1 MTSKKNIR
9 ISIPQTFD
17 EPDDNETNER
27 RHSQQSASGSGI
39 PLFKS
44 FSISDIWNRDAAEDE
59 NTRARIPSII
69 SSSGEVYYASPLPK
83 LSMVVLSIAMLSEF
97 LSASVA
103 GPFIL
108 FMVKGYGVF
117 EEDSEVAFWTGIL
130 VSVFFLAQ
138 FLTSLLWATLAEKS
152 SPRAVLSLCLLG
164 SALSTLVFGASDS
177 LWVAMVSRL
186 AQGVFAGSIGVAK
199 SSIGAITDSSN
210 EGKAYAILGFCWGLG
225 GIAGGVVGGTFE
237 HPAAK
242 WPEIFGETSLFSD
255 LPYLLP
261 CLIAATFMLTGSF
274 LACFLGPDLGPSD
287 GRGFL
292 NPEKVIVPLPSEDD
306 RDGRRSVGSIKYLA
320 KRVST
325 MFKNPF
331 IPETEERASL
341 LFSQLPA
348 SSTQSPLVPSFQLPT
363 SVPQNYSYSAI
374 IRPGGYPLDRNQTM
388 TVDSTRSR
396 GSRRYS
402 SFGRR
407 SARNA
412 NLAGIR
418 RASKGDRN
426 SNRFSRVSYY
436 GDNENAPEELGSRA
450 PPSPAVRR
458 TSLVD
463 RVVMANEN
471 AFAGGIADFWVAA
484 AISLEGSD
492 DVAQDEDDIDVPE
505 NENEGEDNR
514 GREYDS
520 RSINSRRSISVQ
532 RPSRIPSRPFFGRQT
547 SETRLSIPTSPVVA
561 RAQLYDPTERT
572 FPRTDTIDSANN
584 LRAEPAL
591 RPIIESRRVSTF
603 YPPVEDV
610 VDSVEEEKGPPRMEI
625 PVLVIM
631 QYGFLALHATTHDQ
645 VFMSYLVT
653 PYEGG
658 GLGLNAGDFAQLIAL
673 MSFFQ
678 IFYQFYLY
686 PNIGYAFIQDPAAR
700 SRKLTVLLRA
710 DLRGD
715 PSPT

>member
-1 MTSKKNIR
+1 MTSKKNIQ

-44 FSISDIWNRDAAEDE
+44 FSISDIWNREAAEDE

-287 GRGFL
+287 GRSSL
-292 NPEKVIVPLPSEDD
+292 NPEKVNVPLPSEDD
-306 RDGRRSVGSIKYLA
+306 RDGRRSLGSIKYLA

-348 SSTQSPLVPSFQLPT
+348 SSTQSPLVPSSQLPT

-418 RASKGDRN
+418 RTSKGDRN

-492 DVAQDEDDIDVPE
+492 DVVQDEDDIDVPE
-505 NENEGEDNR
+505 NENDGEENR

-520 RSINSRRSISVQ
+520 RSINSRRSVSVQ

-547 SETRLSIPTSPVVA
+547 SETRLSIPTSPVVT

-603 YPPVEDV
+603 YPPAEDV
-610 VDSVEEEKGPPRMEI
+610 VDSVEEKAPPSMEI
-625 PVLVIM
+625 PFLVIM
-631 QYGFLALHATTHDQ
+631 QYGLLALHATTHDQ

-658 GLGLNAGDFAQLIAL
+658 GLGLNAGDFAQLSKFNSEL
-673 MSFFQ
+673 SE
-678 IFYQFYLY
+678 LW
-686 PNIGYAFIQDPAAR
+686 AF
-700 SRKLTVLLRA
+700 
-710 DLRGD
+710 G
-715 PSPT
+715 